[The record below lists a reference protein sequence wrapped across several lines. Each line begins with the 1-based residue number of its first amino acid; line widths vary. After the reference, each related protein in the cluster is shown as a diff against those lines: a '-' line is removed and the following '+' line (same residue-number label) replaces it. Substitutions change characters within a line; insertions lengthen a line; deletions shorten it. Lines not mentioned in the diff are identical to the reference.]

1 MQKDKTNR
9 REFMGKSAAGVAG
22 FAAARLASP
31 RRILGANDR
40 IQIGLIGC
48 GDRGTNRIRRA
59 HDFAEE
65 FTLDFTAICDVWR
78 PQRERVASTIEEW
91 SGRKPFSC
99 SRYAELL
106 SRDDVD
112 AVIIATPDHAHSPI
126 LADAAR
132 AGKDVYCEKPMAVR
146 LEDAIDAVDTVRAK
160 KCVVQ
165 VGTQRRSDGHH
176 IAGAELVRSGILG
189 EISEVETCWHDS
201 RPRWARDYSDV
212 KQEDVDWEQ
221 YLMYLPP
228 RPFDPRRFRAWHLFK
243 GFTLGTPGLVGSH
256 MIDIGTWYMDDPLP
270 SSGTAHGGVYV
281 WKDGREHA
289 DTIECLFEY
298 PKGFLLTYSTRL
310 ANSKTEAFVILY
322 GTRGTMYTYPDWYVT
337 PEGGH
342 KEDHVQ
348 EQIKIEAAAGTSHM
362 KNWLECLRSRNDPNA
377 PVEAGYAHSLAS
389 MLAYRSWETGRR
401 QVYDS
406 VNREIRDA

>member
-1 MQKDKTNR
+1 MEGTNQNR
-9 REFMGKSAAGVAG
+9 REFMGKSAAGMAG
-22 FAAARLASP
+22 LAASRLVSP
-31 RRILGANDR
+31 QRILGANDR

-48 GDRGTNRIRRA
+48 GDRGTDRIRRA

-65 FTLDFTAICDVWR
+65 LNLDFTAICDVWR
-78 PQRERVASTIEEW
+78 PQRERLSAQIQEW
-91 SGRKPFSC
+91 TGGKPFSC

-106 SRDDVD
+106 ARDDVD

-132 AGKDVYCEKPMAVR
+132 AGKDAYCEKPMAVR
-146 LEDAIDAVDTVRAK
+146 LEDAIDAVDATRENNRI
-160 KCVVQ
+160 VQ

-176 IAGAELVRSGILG
+176 IAGARMVRSGILG
-189 EISEVETCWHDS
+189 EISEVETCWHDC

-212 KQEDVDWEQ
+212 KEKDVDWEQ
-221 YLMYLPP
+221 YLMYLPK

-270 SSGTAHGGVYV
+270 RSGTAHGGVYV

-289 DTIECLFEY
+289 DTIECLYEY

-322 GTRGTMYTYPDWYVT
+322 GTRGTLYTYPKWFVT
-337 PEGGH
+337 PEGGQ
-342 KEDHVQ
+342 KEDHV
-348 EQIKIEAAAGTSHM
+348 EDTIKIEPVAGTSHV
-362 KNWLECLRSRNDPNA
+362 KNWLECLRSRKEPNA
-377 PVEAGYAHSLAS
+377 PVEAGYAHSVAS

-401 QVYDS
+401 QVYDP
-406 VNREIRDA
+406 VNREISDA